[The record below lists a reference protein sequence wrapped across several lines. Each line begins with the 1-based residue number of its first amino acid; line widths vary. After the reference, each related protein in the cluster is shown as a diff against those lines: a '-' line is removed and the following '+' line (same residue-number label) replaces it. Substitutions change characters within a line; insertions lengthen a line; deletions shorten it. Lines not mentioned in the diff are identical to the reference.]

1 MYAFTYKHIN
11 ILVVYLC
18 KIIYIYIYIYLYV
31 CVRMCVYVYVCARM
45 CVSIPV
51 YAMSRPELLI
61 IRHESLNT
69 G

>member
-18 KIIYIYIYIYLYV
+18 KIIYIYIYLYV